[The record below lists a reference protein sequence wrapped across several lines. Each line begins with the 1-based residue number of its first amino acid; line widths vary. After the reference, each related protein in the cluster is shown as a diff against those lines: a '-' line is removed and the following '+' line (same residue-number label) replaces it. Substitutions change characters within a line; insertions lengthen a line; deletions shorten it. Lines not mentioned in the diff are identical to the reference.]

1 MAYFRFLPDIQY
13 ISPFESRQSNDEYV
27 LAKNLFKRIKISDD
41 GSGAAF
47 LFNKYVIGEG
57 ERPDTVSAKVYGNSN
72 YDWLVIV
79 AAGIINQRDE
89 WPLSSQELYEFAL
102 NKYGND
108 LTAIKHYRTTEV
120 KDSNGRLIL
129 PAGQIVDKNFTIA
142 NPDNPLSTLNP
153 VEGLT
158 NYEYEYELNNEKRTI
173 NMIKPEYR
181 LQIVTELA
189 NLFQYQPD
197 TTQYVDAFLKKVDNI
212 RKKSP

>member
-1 MAYFRFLPDIQY
+1 MAYFKFLPDIQY

-47 LFNKYVIGEG
+47 LFNKYVIEEG

>member
-47 LFNKYVIGEG
+47 LFNKYVIEEG
-57 ERPDTVSAKVYGNSN
+57 ERPDTVSAKIYGNSN

-89 WPLSSQELYEFAL
+89 WPLSSQELYEFSL

-129 PAGQIVDKNFTIA
+129 PAGQVVDQNFTIS

-158 NYEYEYELNNEKRTI
+158 NYEYEYELNSEKRTI

-189 NLFQYQPD
+189 SLFQYQPD
-197 TTQYVDAFLKKVDNI
+197 TSQYVDAFLKKVDNI

>member
-1 MAYFRFLPDIQY
+1 MAYFKFLPDIQY

-47 LFNKYVIGEG
+47 LFNKYVIQEG

-79 AAGIINQRDE
+79 GAGIINQRDE
-89 WPLSSQELYEFAL
+89 WPLSSQELYEFSL

-129 PAGQIVDKNFTIA
+129 PAGQVVDQNFTIA

-189 NLFQYQPD
+189 SLFQYQPD
-197 TTQYVDAFLKKVDNI
+197 TSQYVDAFLKKVDNI

>member
-47 LFNKYVIGEG
+47 LFNKYVIQEG

-79 AAGIINQRDE
+79 GAGIINQRDE
-89 WPLSSQELYEFAL
+89 WPLSSQELYEFSL

-129 PAGQIVDKNFTIA
+129 PAGQVVDQNFTIA

-189 NLFQYQPD
+189 SLFQYQPD
-197 TTQYVDAFLKKVDNI
+197 TSQYVDAFLKKVDNI

>member
-1 MAYFRFLPDIQY
+1 MAYFKFLPDIQY

-47 LFNKYVIGEG
+47 LFNKYVIQEG

-89 WPLSSQELYEFAL
+89 WPLSSQELYEFSL

-129 PAGQIVDKNFTIA
+129 PAGQVVDQNFTIS

-158 NYEYEYELNNEKRTI
+158 NYEYEYELNSEKRTI

-189 NLFQYQPD
+189 SLFQYQPD
-197 TTQYVDAFLKKVDNI
+197 TSQYVDAFLKKVDNI

>member
-1 MAYFRFLPDIQY
+1 MAYFKFLPDIQY

-27 LAKNLFKRIKISDD
+27 LSKNLFKRIKISDD

-47 LFNKYVIGEG
+47 LFNKYVIEEG

-89 WPLSSQELYEFAL
+89 WPLSSQELYEFSL

-129 PAGQIVDKNFTIA
+129 PAGQVVDQNFTIS

-158 NYEYEYELNNEKRTI
+158 NYEYEYELNSEKRTI

-189 NLFQYQPD
+189 SLFQYQPD
-197 TTQYVDAFLKKVDNI
+197 TSQYVDAFLKKVDNI